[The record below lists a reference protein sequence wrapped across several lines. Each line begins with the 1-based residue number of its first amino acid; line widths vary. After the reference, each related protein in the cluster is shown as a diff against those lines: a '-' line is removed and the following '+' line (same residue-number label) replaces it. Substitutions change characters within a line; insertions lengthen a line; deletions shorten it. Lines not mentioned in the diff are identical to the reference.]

1 MEGRQVVIYICN
13 YRICPYQEHRG
24 RHGAIK
30 PLLGLGCSPVLVS
43 GTKKL
48 FPKWIG
54 RALRQKRI
62 RFPEGNGPIRWR
74 MATSFFR
81 IREIGLEGESPQ
93 ELVRKSPTIPAT

>member
-30 PLLGLGCSPVLVS
+30 PLVGLGCSPVLVS

-48 FPKWIG
+48 FLKWIG
-54 RALRQKRI
+54 RALRKNRTQVPDSNGAVCWNLANTF
-62 RFPEGNGPIRWR
+62 FPVGGMTRREG
-74 MATSFFR
+74 A
-81 IREIGLEGESPQ
+81 
-93 ELVRKSPTIPAT
+93 VRS